1 MTLLFWLI
9 ATVTVAA
16 VLLSVLRPLLKQDPV
31 TQGHSRDNRLSV
43 YRQQFTELEQDRNAG
58 MLNEEQY
65 QEARREL
72 ERRLLEETE
81 GTVKAPIPSSQSQ
94 SQLVPLT
101 LAVVIPLASMVLYLK
116 LGTPA
121 AITHPSVSALS
132 QPERSDDRHQTVAG
146 LDSLAERLKQKL
158 EQDPT
163 DGGGWALLA
172 RSYVELARHAEAAP
186 IYEKAVTLL
195 PDDAQLLADYA
206 DALGVLHD
214 RKLAGKPELLIRRAL
229 EIDPRNVKALMLA
242 GTVAFDRK
250 DYAQAVTYWER
261 ARAGLSADA
270 EPEVT
275 QELIAGIVEARSLL
289 GAEQQRVSP
298 ATVATVPPDMSRK
311 ADAITGKV
319 RLATNLVGNGSS
331 TDTLF
336 VFARAVEGPPMPVA
350 IVRATKSDLP
360 FTFRLDDSN
369 SPMPARK
376 LSEAGTVVVVARLS
390 KSGDAMP
397 KSGDLE
403 GISLPVKPGSSGI
416 TVVIDREL
424 P

>member
-1 MTLLFWLI
+1 
-9 ATVTVAA
+9 
-16 VLLSVLRPLLKQDPV
+16 
-31 TQGHSRDNRLSV
+31 V

-229 EIDPRNVKALMLA
+229 EIDPWNVKALMLA

-261 ARAGLSADA
+261 ARAGVSADD

-275 QELIAGIVEARSLL
+275 QELDAGIAEARNLL
-289 GAEQQRVSP
+289 GTGPRGRPSTDS
-298 ATVATVPPDMSRK
+298 ATPPVVNRK
-311 ADAITGKV
+311 ADAITGRV
-319 RLATNLVGNGSS
+319 RLAPNLVGKGSP
-331 TDTLF
+331 TATLF
-336 VFARAVEGPPMPVA
+336 VFARGVEGPPMPVA

-369 SPMPARK
+369 SPMPTRK
-376 LSEAGTVVVVARLS
+376 LSEAGPVVIVARLS
-390 KSGDAMP
+390 RSGEAMP

-403 GISLPVKPGSSGI
+403 GMSQPVNPGSSGI